1 MASLSYETIY
11 SAFLRKITDYSFL
24 CDSVDEV
31 KASLAE
37 YLHSTISRPYTRR
50 LFGSVSFDDTL
61 EEMTFDMA
69 YSTNEEQ
76 DTDFVTEVL
85 ALGMVIEW
93 TKPMLNSR
101 ILQQQMITSSKES
114 KFYSQAMHITEL
126 RGLLED
132 TKKEQRD
139 FIRDRNYFYNKYLGG
154 SNGQA

>member
-11 SAFLRKITDYSFL
+11 SAFLRKITDYDYL

-37 YLHSTISRPYTRR
+37 YLRSAISRPYTRR

-154 SNGQA
+154 SNGKA